1 MTLHFFIQICLA
13 LQSTFEISDAALEEV
28 LFSNPGKTHLPR
40 LGWRRRAIALAC
52 SRTRHIKNTCAVCR
66 MTETLQ
72 DVLPHLCMIH

>member
-1 MTLHFFIQICLA
+1 MTLHFFVQICLA
-13 LQSTFEISDAALEEV
+13 LQRTFEICDAALEV

-66 MTETLQ
+66 MTKTLQ
-72 DVLPHLCMIH
+72 DVLAHLFMIH